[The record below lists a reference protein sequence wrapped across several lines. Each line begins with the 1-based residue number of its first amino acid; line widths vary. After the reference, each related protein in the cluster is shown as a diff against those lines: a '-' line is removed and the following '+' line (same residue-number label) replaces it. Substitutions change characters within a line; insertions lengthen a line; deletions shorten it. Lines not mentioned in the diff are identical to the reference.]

1 MARKKTKIQPSPKI
15 VELDSE
21 QDFRNYIGHQ
31 EVPNEPLIQQIDRLQ
46 NQRST
51 KSTSANPV
59 DDEDLGAVGR
69 FMFSALD
76 CTAYLIPL
84 LSVFIVLN
92 ILVKLQYGDKVD
104 AKEVFHESLFTVV
117 AIGALYTFV
126 HPYRHAL
133 LFRIS
138 SMAIS
143 TAIGC
148 YLVYISNEAGYYLVM
163 SRAPPLGT
171 LWVWLFIEM
180 DWQWSA
186 ASLAIVG
193 IWLKAMDYSL

>member
-31 EVPNEPLIQQIDRLQ
+31 EVPKEPLIQQIDRLQ
-46 NQRST
+46 NERTT
-51 KSTSANPV
+51 KSYNPA

-76 CTAYLIPL
+76 YTAYLVPL
-84 LSVFIVLN
+84 LSVFIVLS
-92 ILVKLQYGDKVD
+92 ILVKLQYGDSVD
-104 AKEVFHESLFTVV
+104 AKEVFHESLFTIV
-117 AIGALYTFV
+117 AIAALYAFV

-133 LFRIS
+133 LFRIAS
-138 SMAIS
+138 LAIS

-148 YLVYISNEAGYYLVM
+148 YLIYISNEAGYYLVM

-193 IWLKAMDYSL
+193 IWLKIMDYSL